1 MRIEFEVQTLIFPYW
16 FCEKGKKKVPNF
28 SQKMR
33 FFIMKS
39 QDKCLI
45 CSGDC
50 SGDTSYSKAIYPFQL
65 NPISTQKTTL
75 SHKAK
80 TGVQSKAIDERE
92 ISPNSNNRATP
103 GTPTAH
109 KNQPKSF
116 STQHFRQTE
125 PIPQKVKTST
135 LENRADSV
143 TTKQTI
149 SHRD

>member
-1 MRIEFEVQTLIFPYW
+1 
-16 FCEKGKKKVPNF
+16 
-28 SQKMR
+28 MR
-33 FFIMKS
+33 FLIMKS

-92 ISPNSNNRATP
+92 ISPNSNN
-103 GTPTAH
+103 
-109 KNQPKSF
+109 
-116 STQHFRQTE
+116 
-125 PIPQKVKTST
+125 
-135 LENRADSV
+135 
-143 TTKQTI
+143 
-149 SHRD
+149 